1 MQTFTYVARRAASGE
16 RVEGQL
22 AADTERAALEAL
34 DRMALLPVEVAPTA
48 GGAAGT
54 AMGAMGI
61 GRRRVSRG
69 ELTLVF
75 RQLADLLRVGVPIT
89 RALQTLGGEGKRGE
103 AGRLLDE
110 IRADVTGGKPLSEAM
125 ARHPRAFDP
134 LAIGIVRAGEAG
146 GFLDEALARISTFRE
161 RDEALRSRIRAA
173 LTYPAFLCFL
183 GVGVVTYLM
192 VFFIPRFTQIFKDMG
207 AGLPGP
213 TKILIGVS
221 DALATHGLLI
231 LAGLVVGV
239 FLAARALRTEAG
251 RAWRD
256 RTLLRVPGLGPMLK
270 KTALSRFCRVLGT
283 LLKSGVPILDA
294 LAIARDAVGNA
305 VVAGAVAQATD
316 GVREGRPLAGPLAA
330 SPVFPRTLVDMVE
343 VGEEAGNLEVVLVD
357 AAEVYDGEVDRAVKV
372 FLSLLE
378 PVLLVLMGALV
389 GFIVIAMLLP
399 IFTLNAAI
407 K

>member
-1 MQTFTYVARRAASGE
+1 MQTFSYIARRAASGE

-22 AADTERAALEAL
+22 SADTERAALEAL
-34 DRMALLPVEVAPTA
+34 DRMELLPVEVAPAA
-48 GGAAGT
+48 GGAVGAG
-54 AMGAMGI
+54 

-103 AGRLLDE
+103 VGRLLDE

-146 GFLDEALARISTFRE
+146 GFLDEALSRISTFRE

-173 LTYPAFLCFL
+173 LTYPAFLCVL

-207 AGLPGP
+207 KGLPGP
-213 TKILIGVS
+213 TKVLIGVS

-231 LAGLVVGV
+231 LAGLVVGG
-239 FLAARALRTEAG
+239 FLAGRALRTDAG

-256 RTLLRVPGLGPMLK
+256 RTLLRVPGLGPMLR

-305 VVAGAVAQATD
+305 VVAGAVEKATE

-343 VGEEAGNLEVVLVD
+343 VGEEAGNLEIVLVD